1 MIIDNLNNTEIYEAL
16 HPLFR
21 QAFEYIKS
29 TDFAKADTG
38 KTEIQGKHLFV
49 MVSDTP
55 LKDIDDAKPEIHNEY
70 IDIQLP
76 INMAETFGWIDRAE
90 LNNEAAPFNTEKD
103 IQFYNNKPTS
113 YVTVAPGNFI
123 IFYPQD
129 GHAPCIG
136 TGSVRKVVVKVK
148 I

>member
-1 MIIDNLNNTEIYEAL
+1 MIVDNLKNTEVYETL
-16 HPLFR
+16 HPLFK

-29 TDFAKADTG
+29 TDFAKADIG
-38 KTEIQGKHLFV
+38 KTELQGKDLFV
-49 MVSDTP
+49 MVSDST
-55 LKDIDDAKPEIHNEY
+55 LKDVKDAKPEVHDKY

-76 INMAETFGWIDRAE
+76 ISMSETFGWIDRAE

-103 IQFYNNKPTS
+103 IQFYNNEPTS
-113 YVTVAPGNFI
+113 YVTVSPGKFI
-123 IFYPQD
+123 ILYPQD

-136 TGSVRKVVVKVK
+136 SGTVRKVVVKVK